1 MKTAILLINLGTPY
15 SPDTG
20 AVRKYLREF
29 LLDGRVIDM
38 NPTVRYILFNGIIAL
53 FRAGK
58 KKLLFSSPAF
68 VSDCLETTFEIDV
81 EYQEVFEEY
90 GGEKIQLVPSLNS
103 NDFWVDAVKEIIDK
117 NRLYT

>member
-1 MKTAILLINLGTPY
+1 MKTTILLINLGTPD

-29 LLDGRVIDM
+29 LLDVRVIDM
-38 NPTVRYILFNGIIAL
+38 NPKGRYLLVNGLIAL

-58 KKLLFSSPAF
+58 KKLLFLSPAF
-68 VSDCLETTFEIDV
+68 VSDCLETTVGIGV